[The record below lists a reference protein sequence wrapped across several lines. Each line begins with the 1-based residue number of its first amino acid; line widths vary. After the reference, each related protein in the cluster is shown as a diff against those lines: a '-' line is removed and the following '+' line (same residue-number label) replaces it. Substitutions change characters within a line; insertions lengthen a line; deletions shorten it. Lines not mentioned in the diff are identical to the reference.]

1 VIPRPSSNR
10 MACHALAVGAFVGM
24 VVASGCADG
33 DDDAAATVAA
43 DGVRVASFDFGE
55 SIVLAELYAQTIES
69 TGTPVVRLG
78 AVGPREVT
86 FPALE
91 LDVIDV
97 VPEYLGTALER
108 VGAPAPNPDTDDALA
123 DLDTRLEPLGLTA
136 LDAAPAEDKNVIVMA
151 TDTADELG
159 VNAISE
165 LGPFA
170 GELRFGGPPE
180 CPDRP
185 LCLVGLRETY
195 GLEFAE
201 FVSQRSQRFTA
212 EALRRGEI
220 DVGLMFST
228 DPALATPDLVVL
240 DDDRRLQPAENVVPV
255 VRRSALARWGPDVAT
270 ELDRVSAALTTV
282 ELQSLNAR
290 LAAEEPV
297 EAIAADWLTAQGL
310 AATAPSPPDVTATST
325 PETSG

>member
-1 VIPRPSSNR
+1 VTARCTSDR
-10 MACHALAVGAFVGM
+10 TARGALLVGAFVGIL
-24 VVASGCADG
+24 VTPGCADG
-33 DDDAAATVAA
+33 DHEPTTTGAV
-43 DGVRVASFDFGE
+43 DGVRIASFDFDE
-55 SIVLAELYAQTIES
+55 SIVLAELYAQSIES

-91 LDVIDV
+91 LDAIDL

-108 VGAPAPNPDTDDALA
+108 VGAPVPNPDTDGALA
-123 DLDTRLEPLGLTA
+123 DLDARLQPLGLAA

-151 TDTADELG
+151 VDAADELG
-159 VNAISE
+159 VSAISD
-165 LGPFA
+165 LGPLA

-180 CPDRP
+180 CPERP
-185 LCLVGLRETY
+185 LCLIGLTETY

-201 FVSQRSQRFTA
+201 FVSQQSQRFTA

-220 DVGLMFST
+220 DVALMFST
-228 DPALATPDLVVL
+228 DPELAAPDLIVL

-270 ELDRVSAALTTV
+270 ALDRLSAALTTA
-282 ELQSLNAR
+282 ELRSLNAR
-290 LAAEEPV
+290 LAADQPV
-297 EAIAADWLTAQGL
+297 DAIATDWLTAHGL
-310 AATAPSPPDVTATST
+310 PASPSPAPDTTT
-325 PETSG
+325 PSAPGPSD